1 MREYLKRL
9 PSNHHDREPALKA
22 LRIIQD
28 ANKRNNLKM
37 AEAENQGKL
46 AKLAKNISGM
56 TISEFDQHDREIV
69 REIVDGSRN
78 LIFHGSCY
86 KMPQRASKPKK
97 VEFLVLSDMV
107 IVVYEKHIGRGKE
120 AKHKMLLKGLESE
133 LMEMP
138 LIGKNLS
145 DIRTVQGL
153 RLSSVTETIGE
164 EIFKCFHVASLI
176 YYNAFSFV
184 CFC

>member
-1 MREYLKRL
+1 M
-9 PSNHHDREPALKA
+9 DREPALKA

-56 TISEFDQHDREIV
+56 TDDKD
-69 REIVDGSRN
+69 REIVDGSRT

-120 AKHKMLLKGLESE
+120 AKHKMLLKGLDYE

-145 DIRTVQGL
+145 DIKTVQGL
-153 RLSSVTETIGE
+153 RLSSVTETIGK
-164 EIFKCFHVASLI
+164 FK
-176 YYNAFSFV
+176 
-184 CFC
+184 